1 MHSGGTVRS
10 GHEALL
16 QLAESVPDLVISDI
30 RMPGM
35 DGYKLARQLR
45 GSPRMALVPIY
56 VILTKLHFKRNISTG
71 NPHVSAT
78 IREHLLARGAFIHV
92 QRQSLFC

>member
-35 DGYKLARQLR
+35 DGYSSPDSCVVLR
-45 GSPRMALVPIY
+45 ERRWCRFM
-56 VILTKLHFKRNISTG
+56 
-71 NPHVSAT
+71 
-78 IREHLLARGAFIHV
+78 
-92 QRQSLFC
+92 